1 MDKQLNSSHN
11 FTVHIFLTRQLA
23 RSTMSPHSNYEN
35 VLFSLIKGDMLC
47 THISMQMT
55 DFTEKAFSRIV
66 HKGRRSVKFLPDPEV
81 FEIPH
86 VNDFT
91 DEEIDQLYYSRDELD
106 AIQDAVWDLVD
117 MLNLGIEYTDKK
129 DFTKRGLVDLKDG
142 HVRRRRRMRRKA
154 CSIVFRFQ
162 RYEEFGDFSEVMA
175 KLYHE
180 CTAKSLREARIL
192 ARKDEI
198 AARSA

>member
-1 MDKQLNSSHN
+1 
-11 FTVHIFLTRQLA
+11 
-23 RSTMSPHSNYEN
+23 
-35 VLFSLIKGDMLC
+35 MLC
-47 THISMQMT
+47 TPISMQMT
-55 DFTEKAFSRIV
+55 DFTEMAFSRIV

-91 DEEIDQLYYSRDELD
+91 DEEIDQLHYSRDELD
-106 AIQDAVWDLVD
+106 TIRDGVWDLVD
-117 MLNLGIEYTDKK
+117 MLNLGIEYTDKN

-142 HVRRRRRMRRKA
+142 HVRRRRRMPRKA
-154 CSIVFRFQ
+154 YSIVFLFQ
-162 RYEEFGDFSEVMA
+162 RYEAFGDLQCVQASEVMA
-175 KLYHE
+175 HLYHE
-180 CTAKSLREARIL
+180 CTAKSLREARML

>member
-1 MDKQLNSSHN
+1 MP
-11 FTVHIFLTRQLA
+11 
-23 RSTMSPHSNYEN
+23 PHSNYEN
-35 VLFSLIKGDMLC
+35 VLVSL
-47 THISMQMT
+47 HSISMEMN
-55 DFTEKAFSRIV
+55 DFTQKAFSRIEC
-66 HKGRRSVKFLPDPEV
+66 KGRRSVKFLPDPEV

-91 DEEIDQLYYSRDELD
+91 DEEIDQMYYSRDELD
-106 AIQDAVWDLVD
+106 EIQDDVWDLVD
-117 MLNLGIEYTDKK
+117 MLNLGIEHTGKN
-129 DFTKRGLVDLKDG
+129 DFTKRGLVDLKDE

-154 CSIVFRFQ
+154 YNIVFRLQ
-162 RYEEFGDFSEVMA
+162 EYKAFGDLQCVQASEVMA
-175 KLYHE
+175 ELCQE

>member
-1 MDKQLNSSHN
+1 M
-11 FTVHIFLTRQLA
+11 A
-23 RSTMSPHSNYEN
+23 PHSNYEN
-35 VLFSLIKGDMLC
+35 VLVSLIRGDMLC

-55 DFTEKAFSRIV
+55 DFTEKAFSRIEY
-66 HKGRRSVKFLPDPEV
+66 KGRRSVKFLPDMEV

-106 AIQDAVWDLVD
+106 TIQDDVWDLVD
-117 MLNLGIEYTDKK
+117 MLNLGIEYTDKN
-129 DFTKRGLVDLKDG
+129 DFTKRGLVDLKTK

-154 CSIVFRFQ
+154 YSIVFRFQ
-162 RYEEFGDFSEVMA
+162 RYETFGDLQGVQASEVMA
-175 KLYHE
+175 QLYQE
-180 CTAKSLREARIL
+180 CTAKSLRDARTL